1 MLSVFSLARSRSGE
15 PLPIGNMNLF
25 VELSCVGFHVRFLQ
39 NLRQLNMYWS
49 VHRMCVL
56 HETS

>member
-25 VELSCVGFHVRFLQ
+25 VELSCVGFHVHACAALSVSNLCLTVANETEFRF
-39 NLRQLNMYWS
+39 
-49 VHRMCVL
+49 
-56 HETS
+56 